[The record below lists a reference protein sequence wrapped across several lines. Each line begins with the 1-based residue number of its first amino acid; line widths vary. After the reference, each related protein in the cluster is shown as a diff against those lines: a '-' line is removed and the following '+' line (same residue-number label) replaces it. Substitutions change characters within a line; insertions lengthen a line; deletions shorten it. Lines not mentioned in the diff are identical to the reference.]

1 MNTDTIALC
10 MTLSFSNTPFPE
22 VVKQLAGAGVR
33 WYDADLIRL
42 RNTYYGAARQAQ
54 DEALPLPGDT
64 TIAGTFDKSS
74 VAAAVRA
81 IQHGEIGYADFL
93 HRIMAAG
100 CASYRVFIDGRR
112 VIYFGRDGEF
122 HIEEFPRRN
131 P

>member
-1 MNTDTIALC
+1 MNTDTIAQC

-22 VVKQLAGAGVR
+22 VVSRLAGAGVR
-33 WYDADLIRL
+33 SYDADLIRL
-42 RNTYYGAARQAQ
+42 RNTYYGAASQAE
-54 DEALPLPGDT
+54 DEALPLRDAPNV
-64 TIAGTFDKSS
+64 AGPFDKSA

-122 HIEEFPRRN
+122 HIEEFPRRDA
-131 P
+131 